1 MLHTSLSSNGIPL
14 PTTAQYVG
22 YLAETSAQSAAEGV
36 AKRQFAQDGY
46 LLMRDIIDREKVLDI
61 REAYLRMFGETFV
74 KNGDYRRGE
83 FSGVAPEGLPR
94 HGFPGHPAH
103 AFVRSE
109 IFLNFVDSPEFRKL
123 AEDLLGGPVE
133 RVRRTPL
140 RHFIKGQKAASRAHI
155 DRTYIDSR
163 KDDFVTLWIP
173 LGDCPVEA
181 GGLVYLEGS
190 HEDGSMEAIKEVA
203 KTGAVPTDRPDDSRP
218 ITHDLRWM
226 SDVTRKRWL
235 MTNYGAGDVIA
246 HSPVIVHASLD
257 SASDLMRISTD
268 VRFIRAGAPCDP
280 RWQQDW
286 SADDGH

>member
-1 MLHTSLSSNGIPL
+1 MLHASLSSNGISL
-14 PTTAQYVG
+14 PASERYVG
-22 YLAETSAQSAAEGV
+22 YLAEVSARSAAEDL
-36 AKRQFAQDGY
+36 AKRQFVQNGY
-46 LLMRDIIDREKVLDI
+46 LLMRDIVDREAVLDL
-61 REAYLRMFGETFV
+61 REAYLRMFGASFV
-74 KNGDYRRGE
+74 KNGDFRRGE
-83 FSGVAPEGLPR
+83 FSGLTPEGLPK

-103 AFVRSE
+103 DFVRSKT
-109 IFLNFVDSPEFRKL
+109 FLDFVDLPAFRKL
-123 AEDLLGGPVE
+123 AEDLLGGPVV

-155 DRTYIDSR
+155 DRTYIDSS

-190 HEDGSMEAIKEVA
+190 HQDDSMAAIKKE
-203 KTGAVPTDRPDDSRP
+203 TVPTDRPNDPRP
-218 ITHDLRWM
+218 ITHDLKWM
-226 SDVTRKRWL
+226 SDVTGKRWL
-235 MTNYGAGDVIA
+235 VTNYRAGDLIA

-268 VRFIRAGAPCDP
+268 VRFIRAGAACDP

-286 SADDGH
+286 SADDGY